1 MSVLEMV
8 PLDIETTGFNLG
20 DEVTTIGFE
29 LELGCRVFLQT
40 GGRHVDDGEVEEAVR
55 DRTGRH
61 VVVSTHESER
71 ALLVSTWEFVGDRLR
86 GEDVM
91 LVGYNAELWRGGF
104 DLPFLRSRCAA
115 QDVPWP
121 FVDLPYADLMP
132 IVTDRFNTT
141 IDGDAQSDLESAYAA
156 MCGGE
161 LNDVDPFADSEQAVA
176 AFQDGEFAALV
187 THNAADIMR
196 TGAIGTVAK
205 QYCSKSDFDLKSL
218 TPVIEDA

>member
-1 MSVLEMV
+1 MSALDMI

-20 DEVTTIGFE
+20 DAVTVIGFE

-40 GGRHVDDGEVEEAVR
+40 DGRRVHEGEVEEAVR
-55 DRTGRH
+55 ERTGRH

-71 ALLVSTWEFVGDRLR
+71 EVLVATWEFAGDRFR
-86 GEDVM
+86 DEDVL
-91 LVGYNAELWRGGF
+91 LVGYNGETWNGGF

-141 IDGDAQSDLESAYAA
+141 VAGDAQSDLESAYAA

-161 LNDVDPFADSEQAVA
+161 LNDMDPFADSEEAVA
-176 AFQDGEFAALV
+176 AFHDSEFAALV

-205 QYCSKSDFDLKSL
+205 QYCSKSDFSLKSL
-218 TPVIEDA
+218 TPVIEDT

>member
-8 PLDIETTGFNLG
+8 AVDIETTGFNLNE
-20 DEVTTIGFE
+20 EVTVIGFE

-40 GGRHVDDGEVEEAVR
+40 DGRCVDGGAVEEAVR
-55 DRTGRH
+55 ERMGRH
-61 VVVSTHESER
+61 IVVSTHESEHG
-71 ALLVSTWEFVGDRLR
+71 LLVAVWEFVSDRLR

-91 LVGYNAELWRGGF
+91 LVGYNAETWNGGF

-115 QDVPWP
+115 QDVPWL
-121 FVDLPYADLMP
+121 FTDLPYADLLP
-132 IVTDRFNTT
+132 VATDLFNTT
-141 IDGDAQSDLESAYAA
+141 VAGESRSDLESAYAA
-156 MCGGE
+156 MCGVE
-161 LNDVDPFADSEQAVA
+161 LNDADPFADSEQAVA

-196 TGAIGTVAK
+196 TGAIGQVAK

-218 TPVIEDA
+218 TPVVEDA

>member
-1 MSVLEMV
+1 
-8 PLDIETTGFNLG
+8 
-20 DEVTTIGFE
+20 
-29 LELGCRVFLQT
+29 
-40 GGRHVDDGEVEEAVR
+40 
-55 DRTGRH
+55 
-61 VVVSTHESER
+61 
-71 ALLVSTWEFVGDRLR
+71 
-86 GEDVM
+86 
-91 LVGYNAELWRGGF
+91 
-104 DLPFLRSRCAA
+104 
-115 QDVPWP
+115 
-121 FVDLPYADLMP
+121 MP